1 MLVTTTEVKGKYVAC
16 RRQNIIAAAC
26 LHRKIILF
34 FIALYASWTL
44 VRTRNAKAEKKFWD
58 EKKRNYPPL
67 SLCVPD
73 DLSARQAEGNSNSSM
88 KTSARK
94 AKDVVKVP
102 DHFFKSQSQEDKK
115 LMGWFGNLCGGT
127 YVEMG
132 GADGVFF
139 SNSFVFNKALSWE
152 GILIELSTS
161 SYNQMKVNRP
171 NEIATV
177 HAGVCKEPQKLHA
190 VNDGLTGGI
199 YEFAAPSFIEEW
211 WKDLSFDD
219 PKVEE
224 IDCDTMDN
232 ILRKNAPTTTYFDFF
247 SLDVEGAELAVLES
261 IDFERVNFGIIFVEA
276 DRHNER
282 KNLVLKQ
289 FLERKGYSFL
299 YHDHPN
305 DWFVNPDFDK
315 IYGHLVY

>member
-1 MLVTTTEVKGKYVAC
+1 MIPVPAQLKGNYVAC

-26 LHRKIILF
+26 LHRKIISV
-34 FIALYASWTL
+34 FIILYASWTA
-44 VRTRNAKAEKKFWD
+44 VRIHKAKAEKKFWD
-58 EKKRNYPPL
+58 EKKKNYPRL

-73 DLSARQAEGNSNSSM
+73 DLPVQTTGEISNSSM

-94 AKDVVKVP
+94 AKGVVKVP
-102 DHFFKSQSQEDKK
+102 EHFFKSQSKEDKK

-127 YVEMG
+127 YIEMG

-139 SNSFVFNKALSWE
+139 SNSFVFNKALSWK
-152 GILIELSTS
+152 GVLIELSTS
-161 SYNQMKVNRP
+161 SYNQMIVNRP
-171 NEIATV
+171 DEIATV

-199 YEFAAPSFIEEW
+199 YEFAAPSFIEQW

-224 IDCDTMDN
+224 IECDTMDN

-261 IDFERVNFGIIFVEA
+261 IDFERVKFGIIFAEA
-276 DRHNER
+276 DKHNER

-289 FLERKGYSFL
+289 FLERKGYSYL

-305 DWFVNPDFDK
+305 DWFVNPDFDE